1 MTYLDTGAL
10 DGLKELLGDDLYEI
24 SDLYV
29 TTLPEAV
36 HGLLASHAQGDVQ
49 RLMQE
54 AHALKGSSANMGAQ
68 EMARLCSGIEKMALD
83 GSQREAVAALVAGLE
98 PVAMATV
105 SAMRSAGYA
114 RSPAA

>member
-10 DGLKELLGDDLYEI
+10 DGLKELLGDDLYNI
-24 SDLYV
+24 ADLYV

-36 HGLLASHAQGDVQ
+36 LALLASHAQGDVQ

-98 PVAMATV
+98 PAAMATA